1 MQTVEEIF
9 TILEDFA
16 NSIPLMFASPVAFH
30 VGKYSALVSPEVIFG
45 AKEEDWELSDL
56 VSKMLDV
63 GGNVSWVVD
72 LCWPPSQEDERKIET
87 TNV

>member
-30 VGKYSALVSPEVIFG
+30 VWKYSALVSPEII
-45 AKEEDWELSDL
+45 L
-56 VSKMLDV
+56 
-63 GGNVSWVVD
+63 
-72 LCWPPSQEDERKIET
+72 
-87 TNV
+87 